1 MSVLAENIKRI
12 RKNSK
17 LTQLQFG
24 EKYGLSRE
32 NVSSYEDARAKPQLE
47 VLIAIA
53 KDEGITVESL
63 FNDKIEKK
71 QVEEA
76 EVINSKLETEQNA
89 IEGHKPATSQVE
101 KQYFPSSLFDSQ
113 AEIVTTKEQKLINDD
128 QGFSNTQV
136 EAKESDDEYLG
147 MQSVALVKNNK
158 AYQENHNNPAWL
170 AKLPHMHIPLYQKAD
185 YRAFEDKDSWFV
197 CKQMNNW
204 FDIADGSHCFVL
216 AINNGLLYR
225 KVYNEIKLK
234 GEFLLSSF
242 KEGEPVIQLS
252 LRDTIEVWEVVAQ
265 INYGK
270 PVTSPSFNKL
280 EGLIEDLKLE
290 IFRLSM

>member
-24 EKYGLSRE
+24 EKYGLSRV
-32 NVSSYEDARAKPQLE
+32 NVSSYEDARAKPQVE

-63 FNDKIEKK
+63 INDKIEKK
-71 QVEEA
+71 QVG
-76 EVINSKLETEQNA
+76 EVEMINSKLETEQNA
-89 IEGHKPATSQVE
+89 IDEPKPAARQVE
-101 KQYFPSSLFDSQ
+101 QQYFPSSLFDSQ
-113 AEIVTTKEQKLINDD
+113 AEIFTAKDQKHNNVD
-128 QGFSNTQV
+128 QDYSNTQI
-136 EAKESDDEYLG
+136 ESKENDSEYLG
-147 MQSVALVKNNK
+147 LQSVALVKNNK
-158 AYQENHNNPAWL
+158 AYQENYNNPAWL

-216 AINNGLLYR
+216 VKNNGLSYR

-252 LRDTIEVWEVVAQ
+252 LRDTIEIWEVVAQ

-280 EGLIEDLKLE
+280 EGLVEDLKLE